1 MENGYHVVRQLTNA
15 PLTIRTLDSDSSVH
29 VTLLYPQNIRSL
41 ADLHNKDVCIE
52 DICVCTSMCRERWR
66 KERKREMKRECAQT
80 SSLNFAASSGILKAF
95 GVNANPW
102 VARTGL
108 ETKQEVPGKWF
119 T

>member
-1 MENGYHVVRQLTNA
+1 MYVLQCAERDGGR
-15 PLTIRTLDSDSSVH
+15 
-29 VTLLYPQNIRSL
+29 
-41 ADLHNKDVCIE
+41 
-52 DICVCTSMCRERWR
+52 REREGWR
-66 KERKREMKRECAQT
+66 KESKRGMKRECAQT